1 MRVYDGQIRIAPV
14 SLSIGTDQE
23 LVDMV
28 RHLLIGV
35 TAATTIAVIGPLSAQ
50 VPAPSTPQPLPP
62 ATYTAPVQR
71 YPFPGTTP
79 EDAYRAGLIDR
90 SELERFGGPIPPA
103 LQGPS
108 VNGDRMP
115 R

>member
-1 MRVYDGQIRIAPV
+1 M
-14 SLSIGTDQE
+14 
-23 LVDMV
+23 

-35 TAATTIAVIGPLSAQ
+35 TAAVTIAIVGSAGAQ
-50 VPAPSTPQPLPP
+50 VPAPGAPQAIATLPPQSIPQSLPP

-79 EDAYRAGLIDR
+79 EDAYRAGLINR
-90 SELERFGGPIPPA
+90 SELERFGGPIPQA

-108 VNGDRMP
+108 ANGDRTFQ
-115 R
+115 

>member
-1 MRVYDGQIRIAPV
+1 MR
-14 SLSIGTDQE
+14 L
-23 LVDMV
+23 
-28 RHLLIGV
+28 HLIGV
-35 TAATTIAVIGPLSAQ
+35 SAAATIAVISPLWAQ
-50 VPAPSTPQPLPP
+50 VSPPAAPQPATAYP
-62 ATYTAPVQR
+62 AQH

-79 EDAYRAGLIDR
+79 EDAYRAGLINR
-90 SELERFGGPIPPA
+90 SELERFGQVPPA

>member
-1 MRVYDGQIRIAPV
+1 M
-14 SLSIGTDQE
+14 
-23 LVDMV
+23 
-28 RHLLIGV
+28 RHLLIAV
-35 TAATTIAVIGPLSAQ
+35 TAVTTVAAIGPLWAQ
-50 VPAPSTPQPLPP
+50 VPPPAAPQPATAYP
-62 ATYTAPVQR
+62 AQH

-79 EDAYRAGLIDR
+79 EDAYRAGLINR
-90 SELERFGGPIPPA
+90 SELERFGGQVPPA